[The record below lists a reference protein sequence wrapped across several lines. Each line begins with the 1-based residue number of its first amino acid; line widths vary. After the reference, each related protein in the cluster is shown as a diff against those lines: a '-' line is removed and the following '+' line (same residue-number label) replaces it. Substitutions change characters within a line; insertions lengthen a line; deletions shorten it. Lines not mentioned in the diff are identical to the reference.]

1 MSVYLGAI
9 FIALLLAQGSKVVT
23 ALLRGKKDEWRLAL
37 TRSGGMPSAH
47 TALVVSI
54 ATVLGV
60 ENGVDSAVFALSLVV
75 ALVVMY
81 DSINVRRS
89 VGEQGTAMRQLIKEL
104 KLAADGYNYKQA
116 EGHHPGEVL
125 VGIFAGIL
133 AAVVS
138 LYFL

>member
-1 MSVYLGAI
+1 MSVYLAAVA
-9 FIALLLAQGSKVVT
+9 IALLLAQGSKVLA
-23 ALLRGKKDEWRLAL
+23 ALIKGNKDEWRLAL

-60 ENGVDSAVFALSLVV
+60 EKGVDSSIFALSIVI

-81 DSINVRRS
+81 DSLNVRRS

-104 KLAADGYNYKQA
+104 KLAADGYTYKQA

-125 VGIFAGIL
+125 IGIFTGGL
-133 AAVVS
+133 AAIIA